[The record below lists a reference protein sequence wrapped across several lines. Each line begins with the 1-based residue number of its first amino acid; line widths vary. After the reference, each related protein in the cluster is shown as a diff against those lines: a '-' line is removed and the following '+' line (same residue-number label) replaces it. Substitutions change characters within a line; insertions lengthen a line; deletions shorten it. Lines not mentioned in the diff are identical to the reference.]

1 MNSPL
6 GLKLLF
12 VEDNDEIREA
22 LSSVLEGEGYEI
34 TSVGSAEV
42 GMKLLSEQSF
52 DLVVSDYAL
61 PEKSG
66 TWMLHEARRQ
76 GLLKDTQVVLITA
89 HPNPQGT
96 EGIKVL
102 RKPLDLDDFLRE
114 VYDLLAPARARE
126 IERMRQ
132 AVGQSLDL
140 ATQASSPP
148 PIELMLYISSDSP
161 SSLKAL
167 RNLQRLLK
175 EYDPALVHLTVCDLL
190 REPTSRAEEDRIAFT
205 PTLVKRR
212 PGAKTWILGDLD
224 DTSTVVDILS
234 STGVEK
240 RR

>member
-1 MNSPL
+1 VNSSL
-6 GLKLLF
+6 GLKILF

-22 LSSVLEGEGYEI
+22 LSSVLEGEGYEL
-34 TSVGSAEV
+34 TSVGTAEE
-42 GMKLLSEQSF
+42 GMKLLVGRPF

-66 TWMLHEARRQ
+66 TWLLHEARRQ
-76 GLLKDTQVVLITA
+76 GLLKETPVLLITA
-89 HPNPQGT
+89 HPSPQGA

-114 VYDLLAPARARE
+114 VYETLAPARARE

-132 AVGQSLDL
+132 EVGQPPQL
-140 ATQASSPP
+140 ASRASSPP
-148 PIELMLYISSDSP
+148 RVELALYISSDSP

-167 RNLQRLLK
+167 WNLQRLLN
-175 EYDPALVHLTVCDLL
+175 EYDPSLVHLAVCDLL

-212 PGAKTWILGDLD
+212 PGPKTWILGDLG
-224 DTSTVVDILS
+224 DTSVVVDILS